1 MTKPTI
7 SLTICALI
15 AMAIPAAAS
24 AAGFDILAP
33 HRAIYDLKL
42 EDASERSGIQSI
54 TGRIVYEITGNAC
67 DGVAVRYRFVTNIAT
82 TERSYQ
88 TDQQTT
94 TFESPDGKEFDF
106 LTRTYVDAR
115 PEKTVRGTAVRTS
128 DGVVVELTKPGE
140 RHLELPDAIF
150 ISSHLIELIDNARE
164 GERFVHHSIYD
175 GSEDA
180 DEVVTGSG
188 VIGESGTYSKP
199 LPGETA
205 DAIAPLQGMKAWPV
219 TVSYF
224 DQQADASAER
234 LPVYEASFLLY
245 PNGVSRK
252 LTMRYD
258 DYALVGQLTGLE
270 MLEASD
276 CKK

>member
-1 MTKPTI
+1 MNKISILPMILALVWTAKPVE
-7 SLTICALI
+7 
-15 AMAIPAAAS
+15 AAAV
-24 AAGFDILAP
+24 GFDVLAP

-42 EDASERSGIQSI
+42 GEASERSGIQSI

-67 DGVAVRYRFVTNIAT
+67 EGMAVRYRFVTNIVT
-82 TERSYQ
+82 SENSYQ

-106 LTRTYVDAR
+106 LTRTFVDAH
-115 PEKTVRGTAVRTS
+115 PEKTIRGTAMRTG
-128 DGVVVELTKPGE
+128 DGLEIELTNPDE

-150 ISSHLIELIDNARE
+150 ISTHLTELIDKARE

-188 VIGESGTYSKP
+188 VIGEAATYSKT
-199 LPGETA
+199 LPGEKEA
-205 DAIAPLQGMKAWPV
+205 ALAPLEGMKAWPV

-224 DQQADASAER
+224 EKAADASAES

-252 LTMRYD
+252 LIMRYD
-258 DYALVGQLTGLE
+258 DYALVGNLTGLE
-270 MLEASD
+270 MLEETG
-276 CKK
+276 CNK